1 MGYVDKTSKPT
12 QTDDYVEA
20 KKDAKEEA
28 KKHRKSE
35 KLDEALEESFPAS
48 DPASISQPKPSR
60 HDKDA

>member
-12 QTDDYVEA
+12 QTDDYV
-20 KKDAKEEA
+20 EA

-48 DPASISQPKPSR
+48 DPASISQPKPSG